1 MTYVTLKS
9 RRRAEADPPEY
20 VERRAHPRRKTRFK
34 ATIVHGEALATL
46 PCLVVDLSDSGARIR
61 TDLAHALPPAFH
73 LIWHAE
79 RSVIEA
85 EMIWHSGG
93 ELGVRFKSKRSLEGK
108 LTAELAAV
116 YRAWGE

>member
-9 RRRAEADPPEY
+9 KRRAEIDPPEF
-20 VERRAHPRRKTRFK
+20 VDRRAAPRRKTRFK
-34 ATIVHGEALATL
+34 ATIVHGEALNTL
-46 PCLVVDLSDSGARIR
+46 ACLVVDLSDSGARIR
-61 TDLAHALPPAFH
+61 TEAADILPPAFY

-85 EMIWHSGG
+85 EMIWRSGG
-93 ELGVRFKSKRSLEGK
+93 EIGVRFKSKRSLEGK

>member
-1 MTYVTLKS
+1 MAYVS
-9 RRRAEADPPEY
+9 ARQRASLNEEQAAI
-20 VERRAHPRRKTRFK
+20 ERRASPRRKTRFK
-34 ATIVHGEALATL
+34 ATIVHGADLTTL
-46 PCLVVDLSDSGARIR
+46 SCLVLDLSDHGARIR
-61 TDLAHALPPAFH
+61 TEQADLLPPAFY

-85 EMIWHSGG
+85 EMIWRSGG
-93 ELGVRFKSKRSLEGK
+93 ELGVRFKSKCSLEGK

>member
-1 MTYVTLKS
+1 MADVTLKS
-9 RRRAEADPPEY
+9 RSTERDPPEF
-20 VERRAHPRRKTRFK
+20 VERRTSPRRKTRFK
-34 ATIVHGEALATL
+34 ATIVHGAELATL
-46 PCLVVDLSDSGARIR
+46 GCLVVDLSDSGARIR
-61 TDLAHALPPAFH
+61 TEFADILPAAFY

-85 EMIWHSGG
+85 EMIWRSGG